1 MKKVLVVICIVMV
14 LCQCGCRGFFLN
26 EEKES
31 ETKGFVIEEIDVE
44 SENPVL
50 YSKIAV
56 IDNTAK
62 YPELMIYDESY
73 AKYGSSGVALIWK
86 LERNSNGN
94 EKIHVIVNA
103 VSLNLSDE
111 EIITEIERLIT
122 ELNSEKDM
130 EINTNEWEY
139 LGYSRFYCMLT
150 ENEIL
155 SLANQGKLSVDYIGS
170 YMVDSKDLDLT
181 TPEGVDVYIELF
193 GDGYVQC
200 IDGKDIKDYTK

>member
-1 MKKVLVVICIVMV
+1 MKKVLVVICIVMM

-26 EEKES
+26 EEKER
-31 ETKGFVIEEIDVE
+31 ETKGFVTEEIDVE

-56 IDNTAK
+56 IDNSAK
-62 YPELMIYDESY
+62 YPELMRYDESY
-73 AKYGSSGVALIWK
+73 AKYGSAGVALIWK
-86 LERNSNGN
+86 LERNSKEN

-111 EIITEIERLIT
+111 EIITEVEKIIA
-122 ELNSEKDM
+122 ELNLEKNM
-130 EINTNEWEY
+130 EINTSEWEY

-155 SLANQGKLSVDYIGS
+155 SLTNQGKLSVDYIGS
-170 YMVDSKDLDLT
+170 YMVNSKDLDLT

-200 IDGKDIKDYTK
+200 VDGKDIKDYTK